1 MDNYNNI
8 NNNDNQGFQQ
18 NPNQQNPNQQSPYQ
32 QNPYQPNPYQQGQQ
46 NPYQQNIP
54 PQGAPYP
61 GQNYGGQQTPPP
73 YPGAGYGQQP
83 QVYPQGP
90 VVINQLEHKKDNL
103 AVCSLVFGI
112 MGGVF
117 CWILVIPVLC
127 TIAGLIMGIISLVK
141 TGQHSGVAL
150 AGVIVS
156 AISLVLSVIFTLL
169 YIIVL

>member
-1 MDNYNNI
+1 MDNYNNSS
-8 NNNDNQGFQQ
+8 NNDNQG
-18 NPNQQNPNQQSPYQ
+18 YQ
-32 QNPYQPNPYQQGQQ
+32 QNPYPQNPYQQNSYQQGQQ
-46 NPYQQNIP
+46 NPYQQNVP
-54 PQGAPYP
+54 PQGSPYP
-61 GQNYGGQQTPPP
+61 GQNYNGQQTPPP

-112 MGGVF
+112 LGAVF
-117 CWILVIPVLC
+117 CWILVIPVVC

-156 AISLVLSVIFTLL
+156 AISLILSVIFTLL
-169 YIIVL
+169 YILVL